1 MTRYNCTNYF
11 AKAAI
16 SLAEFVGEPMY
27 TFLSSV
33 AILCKP
39 VVHSS
44 SGKTQNGAKSPNSSC
59 YFSRKTNQNISTFRI
74 ATTPILLCWENLDLG
89 AHAVYQATLA
99 ESKVDFLL
107 LNEID
112 VAQLGECVIRN
123 QECKKKKNEKK
134 KRKSPTWRGHL
145 KLNPSSVAWQNRI
158 HGRSLAYGCD
168 TSRKLEI

>member
-11 AKAAI
+11 AKAVI

-123 QECKKKKNEKK
+123 QECKKKKMKKKNEKV
-134 KRKSPTWRGHL
+134 RRGVGIWNSIHLAWRD
-145 KLNPSSVAWQNRI
+145 KIEYMVV
-158 HGRSLAYGCD
+158 RSLMVA
-168 TSRKLEI
+168 TRLEN

>member
-44 SGKTQNGAKSPNSSC
+44 SGNTQNGAKSPNSSC
-59 YFSRKTNQNISTFRI
+59 YFSRETNQNISTFRK
-74 ATTPILLCWENLDLG
+74 ATTPILLCWDNLDLS

-99 ESKVDFLL
+99 GSKVDFLL

-112 VAQLGECVIRN
+112 VAWLGKCVIRN
-123 QECKKKKNEKK
+123 QKLKKKKMKKKNEKK
-134 KRKSPTWRGHL
+134 TKKSD
-145 KLNPSSVAWQNRI
+145 VAWAFETQSI
-158 HGRSLAYGCD
+158 
-168 TSRKLEI
+168 

>member
-16 SLAEFVGEPMY
+16 SLAEFVGEPMF

-59 YFSRKTNQNISTFRI
+59 YFSRETNQNISTFRI
-74 ATTPILLCWENLDLG
+74 ATTHPTPILLCWDNLDLG

-99 ESKVDFLL
+99 GSKVDFLL

-112 VAQLGECVIRN
+112 VA
-123 QECKKKKNEKK
+123 
-134 KRKSPTWRGHL
+134 
-145 KLNPSSVAWQNRI
+145 
-158 HGRSLAYGCD
+158 
-168 TSRKLEI
+168 

>member
-16 SLAEFVGEPMY
+16 SLAEFVGEPMF

-59 YFSRKTNQNISTFRI
+59 YFSRETNQNISTFRI
-74 ATTPILLCWENLDLG
+74 ATTHPTPILLCWDNLDLG
-89 AHAVYQATLA
+89 AHAVYQAKLA
-99 ESKVDFLL
+99 GSKVDFLL

-112 VAQLGECVIRN
+112 VA
-123 QECKKKKNEKK
+123 
-134 KRKSPTWRGHL
+134 
-145 KLNPSSVAWQNRI
+145 
-158 HGRSLAYGCD
+158 
-168 TSRKLEI
+168 